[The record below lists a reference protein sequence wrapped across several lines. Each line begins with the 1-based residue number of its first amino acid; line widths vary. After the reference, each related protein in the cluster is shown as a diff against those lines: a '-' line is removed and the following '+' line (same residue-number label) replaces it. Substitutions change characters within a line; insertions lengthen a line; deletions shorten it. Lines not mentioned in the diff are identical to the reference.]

1 MDSEKKQE
9 QQPSGMSGW
18 LIAVIVIS
26 ITAVVGT
33 LLYFFVYK
41 KRANSFKN
49 VGSPNAGVAAPPAVP
64 SMTNVTGGNMGATG
78 GNARPSV
85 NAAAPR

>member
-1 MDSEKKQE
+1 MDSEKKKQE
-9 QQPSGMSGW
+9 EPTGMSGW

-26 ITAVVGT
+26 IAAVIGT
-33 LLYFFVYK
+33 LVYFFVYK
-41 KRANSFKN
+41 KRMNSFKN
-49 VGSPNAGVAAPPAVP
+49 VGTPNAGVAAPPAVP

>member
-1 MDSEKKQE
+1 MDSEKKKE

-26 ITAVVGT
+26 IAAVIGT

-41 KRANSFKN
+41 KRANNSFKN
-49 VGSPNAGVAAPPAVP
+49 VGSPNAGVAAPPAVA

-78 GNARPSV
+78 GNARPS
-85 NAAAPR
+85 APA